1 MFRLYE
7 RGLHIA
13 RTLRDWYALDPERR
27 MRERRFIPYEID
39 ATRVVQPFDPV
50 AGPQVFTLD
59 GPASRVDGYVD
70 HNLFVTATVETQPG
84 RGIAVQVTPIIVG
97 ANGSPDVE
105 QAPGIPSQSALFPNG
120 VPGGTAVPI
129 RGYAQIRSSL
139 SVSVRGRLLLDIR
152 VFGNEP
158 SQIRIRGRGMIVSGA
173 TGSEL

>member
-27 MRERRFIPYEID
+27 MRERRYIPYEID
-39 ATRVVQPFDPV
+39 ATRIIQPFDPV

-84 RGIAVQVTPIIVG
+84 PDYFVQVTPIIVG
-97 ANGSPDVE
+97 ANASPDVE
-105 QAPGIPSQSALFPNG
+105 QSPGIPSQSAPQ

-158 SQIRIRGRGMIVSGA
+158 GQIRIRGRGMIVSGA